1 MDHVPIYGTS
11 VRFLCRDSSTPRS
24 LRHGGH
30 QYSVELL
37 TRLKERAALYYVE
50 ALTILS
56 YAADVIEAA
65 VARVLAKR
73 KSFICS
79 PCAAIETLHSLTLD
93 ALFFPNVTCAL
104 LRSSV
109 RAVSLPWGTGA
120 AKHTSVRQSA
130 SSCVK

>member
-1 MDHVPIYGTS
+1 MDHVPINGTS

-37 TRLKERAALYYVE
+37 ARLKERAALHYVK

-73 KSFICS
+73 KSCICS
-79 PCAAIETLHSLTLD
+79 SCAAIETLHSLSMPY
-93 ALFFPNVTCAL
+93 FFPMSHAL
-104 LRSSV
+104 SFARIV
-109 RAVSLPWGTGA
+109 RAVSLPWGTGV

-130 SSCVK
+130 SSCVN